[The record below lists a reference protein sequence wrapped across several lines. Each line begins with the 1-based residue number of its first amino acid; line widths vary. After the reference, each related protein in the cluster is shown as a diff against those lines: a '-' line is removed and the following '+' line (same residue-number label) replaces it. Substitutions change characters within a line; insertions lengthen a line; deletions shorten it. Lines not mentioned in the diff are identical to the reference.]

1 VAALRGQKLLLMSI
15 GPDGAVS
22 EVSIPERLDGE
33 FGRLRAVRLA
43 PDGALFVSTSN
54 GDDDKVLRVDPV

>member
-1 VAALRGQKLLLMSI
+1 
-15 GPDGAVS
+15 VS
-22 EVSIPERLDGE
+22 QVRVPASLDGQ

-54 GDDDKVLRVDPV
+54 GDDDKVLRIDPV